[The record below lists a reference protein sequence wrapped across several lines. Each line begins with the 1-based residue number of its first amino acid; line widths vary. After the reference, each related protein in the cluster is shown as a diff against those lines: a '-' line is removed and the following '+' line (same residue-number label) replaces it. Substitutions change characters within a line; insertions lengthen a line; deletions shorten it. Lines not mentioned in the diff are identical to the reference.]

1 VDRKLINYLPPVLR
15 EVLELKA
22 INEANEPEISLAWD
36 ALAIVLA
43 NQFLEEADERG
54 VAVWEKELKI
64 FPKDT
69 DTLELRKA
77 RIKAMWNMEIPY
89 TIPWLKN
96 WLTSICGP
104 AGHEETIKDYTISIE
119 LDYTV
124 LPEADTLAAEILKM
138 LLAVR
143 PSNMRVL
150 MAAFLQS
157 YGTVTFGAATE
168 LAHEVEVYPW
178 IVSNLES
185 TGGVAIG
192 AVTETAHQVEIY
204 PSLVHRLDSNGTL
217 RCGATTEIVNS
228 VEVWPYLVRNLES
241 RGSAV
246 MVGALEYHATVEIY
260 PTEQEEQNA

>member
-22 INEANEPEISLAWD
+22 VNEANEPEISLAWD
-36 ALAIVLA
+36 ALAIVMA

-64 FPKDT
+64 FPKNT

-77 RIKAMWNMEIPY
+77 RIKAMWNMETPY
-89 TIPWLKN
+89 TIPWLKK

-104 AGHEETIKDYTISIE
+104 TGHEETIKDYTIAIE

-124 LPEADTLAAEILKM
+124 LPDADQLAAEILNM

-157 YGTVTFGAATE
+157 YGTVAFGATTE
-168 LAHEVEVYPW
+168 LANDVEVYPW

-185 TGGVAIG
+185 TGGVAVG
-192 AVTETAHQVEIY
+192 ATTEMAHQVEIY
-204 PSLVHRLDSNGTL
+204 PSLVRNLESTGTL
-217 RCGATTEIVNS
+217 RCGATMEIVNR
-228 VEVWPYLVRNLES
+228 VDVWPYLVRNLES
-241 RGSAV
+241 RGSAA
-246 MVGALEYHATVEIY
+246 MVGALEYHVTVEIY

>member
-1 VDRKLINYLPPVLR
+1 MDRKLINYLPPVLR

-22 INEANEPEISLAWD
+22 ANEANEPEISLAWD
-36 ALAIVLA
+36 ALALVMA

-54 VAVWEKELKI
+54 VSVWEKELKI

-69 DTLELRKA
+69 DTMELRKA
-77 RIKAMWNMEIPY
+77 RIKAMWNLEIPY
-89 TIPWLKN
+89 TVPWLKN

-104 AGHEETIKDYTISIE
+104 TGHEETIRDYTIAVE
-119 LDYTV
+119 LDYTK
-124 LPEADTLAAEILKM
+124 LPDADSLAAEILKM

-157 YGTVTFGAATE
+157 YGTVSFGVTTE
-168 LAHEVEVYPW
+168 VARDVAVYPW
-178 IVSNLES
+178 IVSKLES

-192 AVTETAHQVEIY
+192 ALAESAHQVDIY
-204 PSLVHRLDSNGTL
+204 PSLVSKLESTGTV
-217 RCGATTEIVNS
+217 RCCATLESVNR
-228 VEVWPYLVRNLES
+228 VDVWPCLVRNMES
-241 RGSAV
+241 QGSAA
-246 MVGALEYHATVEIY
+246 MVGALEYHNTVEIY